1 MLANAIGIRGEK
13 GKGKK
18 TNHIS
23 TCSHKRVLNTVE
35 SYALVFFDTM
45 QVIRL
50 CSVLL
55 SWIIKRKLVRSR
67 RFPQCNVVREN
78 ILYKILW
85 KTCHARSV
93 NAPVGGG
100 PARVQLRYLSEAA
113 DL

>member
-23 TCSHKRVLNTVE
+23 TCSHKRGLNTVE
-35 SYALVFFDTM
+35 GYALVFFDTM

-55 SWIIKRKLVRSR
+55 SWIIKRKLVGQED
-67 RFPQCNVVREN
+67 F
-78 ILYKILW
+78 L
-85 KTCHARSV
+85 
-93 NAPVGGG
+93 NAMLCGRTFSIKYSGKRAMRG
-100 PARVQLRYLSEAA
+100 P
-113 DL
+113 